1 MRTAAALAAVQDRI
15 RVRRA
20 HVAAL
25 LAHEP
30 TLSTDEIARRLGYDR
45 STIRRDRAAMDLT
58 AR

>member
-1 MRTAAALAAVQDRI
+1 MRTAAALAAIQDRI
-15 RVRRA
+15 SARRA
-20 HVAAL
+20 HVAAML
-25 LAHEP
+25 DREP